1 MNGAEAIIESLKKE
15 KVELVFGYPGGAVL
29 TLYDALY
36 KMKFPHILTRHEQ
49 GAVHAADGYARITG
63 KVGVCFATSGPGA
76 TNLVTG
82 IATAYMDSIPIVCI
96 TGQVGTGLIGKDSFQ
111 EADMSGITT
120 PITKHNY
127 LVKRVEDL
135 PRVLKEAFFI
145 ASTGRPGPVVID
157 VAKDVFAAELDYHY
171 PESVQLKGYSGL
183 FLGDS
188 EEIEAAS
195 QAMQLARKPVIFVG
209 GGVVLSD
216 MADEVR
222 SFIKKTGIPVVSSLM
237 GMGVIPGRDE
247 SYLGMVGMHGTYAA
261 NMAVMQSDLLIGIGV
276 RFDDRVTGIVEQFAP
291 KAKKIHFDVD
301 AAEINKNVVVDYRV
315 CGDLRRTLPIFCKK
329 VLRIKQDWRSHF
341 LPWRMYLDKM
351 KEQYPLTYEEKDD
364 VLLAQQVI
372 ETISDFA
379 QDDAIVVTDVGQ
391 HQMWTAQFYNFRQPR
406 SFITS
411 GGLGTMGYGLPAALG
426 AKLAQPDRQVILF
439 TGDGSIMMN
448 CQELATA
455 ADANIDIKIVLL
467 NNGVLGMV
475 SQWQRMF
482 YGERYSQSQLTTK
495 MDFVKLAEAMGIVGM
510 RVTSPDM
517 LEESIQRMF
526 ATEDAVL
533 MEVIVPPTEDVLPM
547 VAAGKPLNEMV
558 LGAKE

>member
-1 MNGAEAIIESLKKE
+1 MNGAEAIIESLKRE

-36 KMKFPHILTRHEQ
+36 QSKFPHILTRHEQ

-82 IATAYMDSIPIVCI
+82 IATAYMDSIPLVCI
-96 TGQVGTGLIGKDSFQ
+96 TGQVGTSLIGKDSFQ

-157 VAKDVFAAELDYHY
+157 VAKDVFAAELEYEY

-195 QAMQLARKPVIFVG
+195 QAMQLARKPIIFVG
-209 GGVVLSD
+209 GGVVLAD
-216 MADEVR
+216 MAEEIR
-222 SFIKKTGIPVVSSLM
+222 AFIKKTGIPVVSSLM
-237 GMGVIPGRDE
+237 GMGVMPSKDDC
-247 SYLGMVGMHGTYAA
+247 YLGMVGMHGTYAA

-315 CGDLRRTLPIFCKK
+315 CGDIRRTLPIFCKK

-351 KEQYPLTYEEKDD
+351 KSRYPLTYEPQDD
-364 VLLAQQVI
+364 MILAQQVI
-372 ETISDFA
+372 EMVGEYA
-379 QDDAIVVTDVGQ
+379 KDDAIIVTDVGQ
-391 HQMWTAQFYNFRQPR
+391 HQMWTAQFYNFRHSR
-406 SFITS
+406 SFLTS
-411 GGLGTMGYGLPAALG
+411 GGLGTMGYGLPAAIG
-426 AKLAQPDRQVILF
+426 AKLAQPQRQVILF
-439 TGDGSIMMN
+439 TGDGSLMMN
-448 CQELATA
+448 CQELVTA
-455 ADANIDIKIVLL
+455 ADNNVDIKIILL

-482 YGERYSQSQLTTK
+482 YGERYSQSTLTTK
-495 MDFVKLAEAMGIVGM
+495 LDFIKLAEAMGISGM
-510 RVTSPDM
+510 RVTDADY
-517 LEESIQRMF
+517 LDEAIHRLL
-526 ATEDAVL
+526 ATEGACL
-533 MEVIVPPTEDVLPM
+533 MEVVVPPKENVLPM
-547 VAAGKPLNEMV
+547 VAAGKALNEMV
-558 LGAKE
+558 LGAEE

>member
-1 MNGAEAIIESLKKE
+1 MNGAEAIIESLKRE

-29 TLYDALY
+29 TLYDAIY
-36 KMKFPHILTRHEQ
+36 QTKFPHILTRHEQ

-82 IATAYMDSIPIVCI
+82 IATAYMDSIPLVCI
-96 TGQVGTGLIGKDSFQ
+96 TGQVGTSLIGKDSFQ

-145 ASTGRPGPVVID
+145 ASTGRPGPVVVD
-157 VAKDVFAAELDYHY
+157 VAKDVFAAELDYEY
-171 PESVQLKGYSGL
+171 PESVQLKGYKGL

-195 QAMQLARKPVIFVG
+195 QAMQLARKPIIFVG
-209 GGVVLSD
+209 GGVVLAD
-216 MADEVR
+216 MAEEIR

-237 GMGVIPGRDE
+237 GMGVMPSKDDCF
-247 SYLGMVGMHGTYAA
+247 LGMVGMHGTYAA

-315 CGDLRRTLPIFCKK
+315 CGDIRRTLPIFCKK

-341 LPWRMYLDKM
+341 LPWRTYLDKM
-351 KEQYPLTYEEKDD
+351 KNRYPLTYEAQDGTI
-364 VLLAQQVI
+364 LAQEVI
-372 ETISDFA
+372 EMISEYA
-379 QDDAIVVTDVGQ
+379 KDDAIIVTDVGQ
-391 HQMWTAQFYNFRQPR
+391 HQMWTAQFYNFRHSR
-406 SFITS
+406 SFLTS
-411 GGLGTMGYGLPAALG
+411 GGLGTMGYGLPAAIG
-426 AKLAQPDRQVILF
+426 AKLAQPHRQVILF
-439 TGDGSIMMN
+439 TGDGSLMMN
-448 CQELATA
+448 CQELVTA
-455 ADANIDIKIVLL
+455 ADNNVDIKIVLL

-482 YGERYSQSQLTTK
+482 YGERYSQSTLTTK
-495 MDFVKLAEAMGIVGM
+495 LDFIKLAEAMGINGM
-510 RVTSPDM
+510 RVTEPDQ
-517 LEESIQRMF
+517 LEEAIQRMF
-526 ATEDAVL
+526 AAEGAYL
-533 MEVIVPPTEDVLPM
+533 MEVVVPPKENVLPM
-547 VAAGKPLNEMV
+547 VAAGKALNEMV
-558 LGAKE
+558 LEAEE

>member
-1 MNGAEAIIESLKKE
+1 MNGAEAIIESLKRE

-36 KMKFPHILTRHEQ
+36 QSKFPHILTRHEQ

-82 IATAYMDSIPIVCI
+82 IATAYMDSIPLVCI
-96 TGQVGTGLIGKDSFQ
+96 TGQVGTSLIGKDSFQ

-157 VAKDVFAAELDYHY
+157 VAKDVFAAELEYEY

-195 QAMQLARKPVIFVG
+195 QAMQLARKPIIFVG
-209 GGVVLSD
+209 GGVVLAD
-216 MADEVR
+216 MAEEIR
-222 SFIKKTGIPVVSSLM
+222 AFIKKTGIPVVSSLM
-237 GMGVIPGRDE
+237 GMGVMPSKDDC
-247 SYLGMVGMHGTYAA
+247 YLGMVGMHGTYAA

-315 CGDLRRTLPIFCKK
+315 CGDIRRTLPIFCKK

-351 KEQYPLTYEEKDD
+351 KSRYPLTYEPQDD
-364 VLLAQQVI
+364 MILAQQVI
-372 ETISDFA
+372 EMVGEYA
-379 QDDAIVVTDVGQ
+379 KDDAIIVTDVGQ
-391 HQMWTAQFYNFRQPR
+391 HQMWTAQFYNFRHSR
-406 SFITS
+406 SFLTS
-411 GGLGTMGYGLPAALG
+411 GGLGTMGYGLPAAIG
-426 AKLAQPDRQVILF
+426 AKLAQPHRQVILF
-439 TGDGSIMMN
+439 TGDGSLMMN
-448 CQELATA
+448 CQELVTA
-455 ADANIDIKIVLL
+455 ADNNVDIKIILL

-482 YGERYSQSQLTTK
+482 YGERYSHSTLTTK
-495 MDFVKLAEAMGIVGM
+495 LDFIKLAEAMGISGM
-510 RVTSPDM
+510 RVTDADY
-517 LEESIQRMF
+517 LDEAIHRLL
-526 ATEDAVL
+526 ATEGACL
-533 MEVIVPPTEDVLPM
+533 MEVVVPPKENVLPM
-547 VAAGKPLNEMV
+547 VAAGKALNEMV
-558 LGAKE
+558 LGAEE